1 MEMSPYILSTTLS
14 DGKVYY
20 NTKNNHSFFITNELL
35 DKINYDETARTQYL
49 DYLVSLQY
57 HHEEK
62 ELERTLA
69 KINAADEKLLE
80 FTILT
85 HGDCNFRCK
94 YCYEKFENISMTI
107 EVEEAIVEFAEKLL
121 SEGKFER
128 FSVQWF
134 GGEPLLGYRTI
145 VRLSEKFLELC
156 SRYDIGYFSGIT
168 TNGYLLTRRR
178 FQNLIENCKV
188 TSYQI
193 TVDGEKKFH
202 DNQRLLKNGAGSYDR
217 ILLNLK
223 MMAKSSLPFQCTIR
237 FNISKENAES
247 MEAFLRSDGLLFKED
262 SRYSLAYHNIG
273 DWGQGE
279 RSDDYCVDIPD
290 DDLSYY
296 FSKQAISL
304 GYNISSP
311 KTMMLNSINCYANRE
326 CHYMFNVK
334 GIVQSCTV
342 ALYRKE
348 NIFGSILAGDINEKK
363 RKDWIKGIEY
373 DRCSQC
379 PYVLLCKSGYCP
391 LVRLNQEKTWER
403 LCQLYKE
410 RIQKD

>member
-193 TVDGEKKFH
+193 TVDGEKNSMIIN
-202 DNQRLLKNGAGSYDR
+202 DS
-217 ILLNLK
+217 LK
-223 MMAKSSLPFQCTIR
+223 MVQ
-237 FNISKENAES
+237 
-247 MEAFLRSDGLLFKED
+247 
-262 SRYSLAYHNIG
+262 
-273 DWGQGE
+273 
-279 RSDDYCVDIPD
+279 
-290 DDLSYY
+290 DL
-296 FSKQAISL
+296 
-304 GYNISSP
+304 
-311 KTMMLNSINCYANRE
+311 M
-326 CHYMFNVK
+326 
-334 GIVQSCTV
+334 
-342 ALYRKE
+342 
-348 NIFGSILAGDINEKK
+348 
-363 RKDWIKGIEY
+363 IEF
-373 DRCSQC
+373 C
-379 PYVLLCKSGYCP
+379 
-391 LVRLNQEKTWER
+391 
-403 LCQLYKE
+403 
-410 RIQKD
+410 